1 MQVVINTRLGF
12 GFDFQYEEELCYRIG
27 IVYEDGTEDEDIVGF
42 VGNILRLPFLVIFI
56 GEFRSMT
63 EVEDDPNQDN
73 QQDAPK
79 GPSQSEGDGKS

>member
-1 MQVVINTRLGF
+1 MQLLIKPRLGF

-27 IVYEDGTEDEDIVGF
+27 IIYEDGTEEDDIIGF

-63 EVEDDPNQDN
+63 EVEDEGNSGD
-73 QQDAPK
+73 QQDA
-79 GPSQSEGDGKS
+79 SEGSTESKGDGKS